1 MPCWSLHLIS
11 SWNVLVLFLKIKWTK
26 CTIIEIIVCIQVYN
40 WCESPIS
47 ESVWRCV
54 LAVQVVSKWNHF
66 CLLSA
71 SYMLCYLP
79 IYGEPCSTCFF
90 NSLHQR
96 APLHWAAGEDQVDAV
111 RCLVDKGADINIKNG
126 HSVSEW
132 EYNVDCKLVL
142 LFRVCT
148 QSPSQWSGVH
158 FCWICNHNTV
168 WRENLAG
175 TLLKEIC
182 Q

>member
-1 MPCWSLHLIS
+1 M
-11 SWNVLVLFLKIKWTK
+11 
-26 CTIIEIIVCIQVYN
+26 YN

-79 IYGEPCSTCFF
+79 IYSEPCSTCFF

-96 APLHWAAGEDQVDAV
+96 APLHWAAGEDHVDAV

-148 QSPSQWSGVH
+148 QPPSQWSGVH
-158 FCWICNHNTV
+158 FVEYVTIIPYGGKIWQELYWKKYV
-168 WRENLAG
+168 GREVSQVKTAHCIYIIPS
-175 TLLKEIC
+175 KY
-182 Q
+182 